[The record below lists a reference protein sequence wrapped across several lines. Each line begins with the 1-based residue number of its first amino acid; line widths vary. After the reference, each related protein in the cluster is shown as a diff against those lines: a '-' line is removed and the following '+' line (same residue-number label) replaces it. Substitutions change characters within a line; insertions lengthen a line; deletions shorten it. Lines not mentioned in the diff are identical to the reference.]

1 MNARLLIAIILLV
14 YSCNSDNSDPKAK
27 RLKTID
33 SLEQVLKNA
42 QGLPDE
48 KTARKMISMY
58 WDFASH
64 HKDDPMAAEYLLR
77 AGDIAGGIND
87 PYLRADCY
95 RYLTDSF
102 PDFKKIE
109 NAWYLLAFTYDADLN
124 NREAAKSYYLK
135 VIEAA
140 KDTNLVAD
148 SKARMQSIDSLT
160 YDEMVEKIISN
171 NLKLQ

>member
-1 MNARLLIAIILLV
+1 MNVRLIVVIMLFV
-14 YSCNSDNSDPKAK
+14 YACKSGNTDPRAK

-48 KTARKMISMY
+48 KTARKMISLY
-58 WDFASH
+58 WDFAANY
-64 HKDDPMAAEYLLR
+64 KTDPMAAEYLLR

-124 NREAAKSYYLK
+124 NREAAKTYYLK
-135 VIEAA
+135 VIESA
-140 KDTNLVAD
+140 KDTNLIAD
-148 SKARMQSIDSLT
+148 SKARMQTIDSLT